1 MDIAINSV
9 VYIIAGVALLG
20 ISILI
25 YMYFN
30 GGVQNNIDLLLGV
43 LK

>member
-1 MDIAINSV
+1 MDIAINTV
-9 VYIIAGVALLG
+9 VYLIAGIVLLG

-43 LK
+43 IK